1 MDNRFRGRKIFSQLT
16 SKTNN
21 SIRKIAK
28 RLGISKSSVGRHKA
42 SINKRNQHPESHFW
56 ETDEGYAWLRLLYF
70 GAILFF
76 GVHCCIGAEKL
87 SAFFKL
93 IRLERHIG
101 ISPSTIKGICS
112 KTCDL
117 LEEYQKQQEQKFQL
131 ENPVKIVGGIDETY
145 FNNMI
150 LVLMD
155 LSSGFIFAEETS
167 DDKSYETWFDM
178 ATIVSSRFN
187 IEFKFFVSD
196 RARQLIK
203 LAVQGFSCPSIPDL
217 FHASNDLVKLFG
229 LNLNRKKARVQKK
242 IAKEIAK
249 LIALK
254 ELSQDISTQTII
266 VKKLRAQELVIEEGI
281 STYRTILYKLSVMM
295 HPFDIVDSSP
305 VNSAMIEISL
315 NLLFKETQELKREHE
330 ISSKIDYLN
339 KFQKQIREMASLM
352 DTWWLRVDESLND
365 DQLNRDLKN
374 WLIQYLL
381 PTLYWHRQAAKTK
394 NPDLKEAYQ
403 YAWEK
408 TEAILNT
415 HPATQNHMKNEE
427 WISWAKQMVSNFQR
441 TSSAVEGRN
450 GWLTQ
455 MHHNGRGLTPKRLK
469 AQTVIHNYYL
479 KRCDG
484 TTAAERL
491 LKQEFSNPLIWVIE
505 RMGDLPLPRI
515 SVRRCEM

>member
-1 MDNRFRGRKIFSQLT
+1 MDNRSRGRKIFSQLI

-21 SIRKIAK
+21 SIRKIAQCI
-28 RLGISKSSVGRHKA
+28 GISKSSVGRHKA
-42 SINKRNQHPESHFW
+42 SIDKRNLHPESYFW
-56 ETDEGYAWLRLLYF
+56 ETDEGYAWLCHLYF

-93 IRLERHIG
+93 IRLEKHIG
-101 ISPSTIKGICS
+101 ISPSTIKVICT
-112 KTCDL
+112 KACDL
-117 LEEYQKQQEQKFQL
+117 LEEYRRQQEQKSQL
-131 ENPVKIVGGIDETY
+131 ENPVKVVGGIDET
-145 FNNMI
+145 FFDNMI

-155 LSSGFIFAEETS
+155 LPSGFIFAEETS

-178 ATIVSSRFN
+178 ATKVSSRFN

-217 FHASNDLVKLFG
+217 FHASNELVRLFG
-229 LNLNRKKARVQKK
+229 LNLNRKKAQIQEKL
-242 IAKEIAK
+242 AKEIVK
-249 LIALK
+249 LVALK
-254 ELSQDISTQTII
+254 ELSKNIGTQTIL
-266 VKKLRAQELVIEEGI
+266 VEELKAQELIIEEGI
-281 STYRTILYKLSVMM
+281 STYRNILHKLSVMM

-305 VNSAMIEISL
+305 VNSAMIEIDL
-315 NLLFKETQELKREHE
+315 NLLLKEAQELKRKHE
-330 ISSKIDYLN
+330 ISSKIDHLN
-339 KFQKQIREMASLM
+339 KFQKQIHEMASLM
-352 DTWWLRVDESLND
+352 DTWWLWVNESLND
-365 DQLNRDLKN
+365 DQLDEGLKN

-394 NPDLKEAYQ
+394 NPDLKEAYR
-403 YAWEK
+403 YALEK
-408 TEAILNT
+408 TEARLNA
-415 HPATQNHMKNEE
+415 HPSTQSLLENEE
-427 WISWAKQMVSNFQR
+427 WVSWAKWMVSNFQR

-469 AQTVIHNYYL
+469 AQTVLHNYYL

-484 TTAAERL
+484 TSAAERL
-491 LKQEFSNPLIWVIE
+491 FKQKFSNPLIWVIE

-515 SVRRCEM
+515 SVRRC